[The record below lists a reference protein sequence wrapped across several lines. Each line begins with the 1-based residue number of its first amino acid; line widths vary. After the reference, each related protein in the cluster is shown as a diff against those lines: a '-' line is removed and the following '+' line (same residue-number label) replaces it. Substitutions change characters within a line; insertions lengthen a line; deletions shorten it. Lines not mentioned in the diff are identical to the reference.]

1 MWDVSGIP
9 GRVSGWGLASVLCM
23 LNLCPAALSEAG
35 THFHGPV
42 SKRDSALL
50 WEQRL
55 INGSV
60 TKPSCSKRGNS
71 PAIWSH
77 VLVYYLRL
85 SDKFP
90 RSCCTLLCTVLCVGL
105 YGLNPH
111 GVFVNDLWRY
121 VLWGKC
127 VYWLVFD
134 SHYRDLMSPR
144 LYNEVPVQY
153 WVLMH
158 LHHKTSFW
166 LFLSILLHFKS
177 LWTSERQSWWH
188 SHMGFKRDP

>member
-71 PAIWSH
+71 PAI
-77 VLVYYLRL
+77 
-85 SDKFP
+85 
-90 RSCCTLLCTVLCVGL
+90 
-105 YGLNPH
+105 
-111 GVFVNDLWRY
+111 
-121 VLWGKC
+121 
-127 VYWLVFD
+127 
-134 SHYRDLMSPR
+134 
-144 LYNEVPVQY
+144 
-153 WVLMH
+153 
-158 LHHKTSFW
+158 
-166 LFLSILLHFKS
+166 
-177 LWTSERQSWWH
+177 
-188 SHMGFKRDP
+188 